1 MATIKAP
8 NKEYNGTGPGDAV
21 FNNGVAKT
29 DDEAAIN
36 YYRSAGYEVDG
47 STDNPVELPTVPDPR
62 EHTEEAI
69 GTRLRDAAVDPRP
82 GDFLAPINAGEAN
95 PHGPEVVSPE
105 IHASGPAGILPGVV
119 AVEDP
124 AKQEK
129 RESDYAEVRLIQ
141 QEKAAE
147 AIEKFDE
154 DDRGE
159 LGLSDPGSGP
169 VGREAAEESDVP
181 SAVVDPEVEKPA
193 ASAKKAE
200 WVAYATTQGMS
211 EEEAQGLTAAKL
223 AKHFG

>member
-8 NKEYNGTGPGDAV
+8 NKEYNGTGPGEAV
-21 FNNGVAKT
+21 FKNGVAKT
-29 DDEAAIN
+29 DDESAIN

-47 STDNPVELPTVPDPR
+47 ETDNPVDLPTVPDPR
-62 EHTEEAI
+62 DHTEEAV

-119 AVEDP
+119 AVEDA
-124 AKQEK
+124 AKQER

-141 QEKAAE
+141 QVKAPE

-154 DDRGE
+154 DDRGD

-169 VGREAAEESDVP
+169 VGREAADDVAEGSDGDERP
-181 SAVVDPEVEKPA
+181 AQSASKG
-193 ASAKKAE
+193 E
-200 WVAYATTQGMS
+200 WVAYATSQGVD
-211 EEEAQGLTAAKL
+211 EDEASASTKAELIARFA
-223 AKHFG
+223 